1 MVMVKRHLVLFGGF
15 HDSFSGDHTKY
26 FSDVGVF
33 DTDTREWKK
42 IEVKL
47 KSQVAKANA
56 GRVQIRS
63 NFGRFFFDF
72 RTLTQMDFF
81 T

>member
-26 FSDVGVF
+26 FNDVGVF

-56 GRVQIRS
+56 GRVQDAPEDGS
-63 NFGRFFFDF
+63 SW
-72 RTLTQMDFF
+72 TLQWPNN
-81 T
+81 

>member
-26 FSDVGVF
+26 FNDVGVF

-47 KSQVAKANA
+47 KSLS
-56 GRVQIRS
+56 R
-63 NFGRFFFDF
+63 
-72 RTLTQMDFF
+72 
-81 T
+81 